1 MGCCRLEY
9 MHSKGIVYRDLK
21 PENTMISETGY
32 PKLIDM
38 GFAKRIHNR
47 RTFSM
52 CGTPDYMAPEIIKRQ
67 GHGKGVDYWALGCL
81 IFEMIT
87 NTSPFNKGND
97 PPQVLTSKEK
107 LWRTLFK
114 KWHNWGSRSE
124 ESNNYILCIVQK
136 SFSLKLHARGIH
148 DGVCMFWV

>member
-1 MGCCRLEY
+1 

-21 PENTMISETGY
+21 PENTLIGENGY

-47 RTFSM
+47 RTYSM

-67 GHGKGVDYWALGCL
+67 GHGKAVDYWALGCM

-87 NTSPFNKGND
+87 NTSPFNRGDD
-97 PPQVLTSKEK
+97 PPQVSLLLKRNEKRWDFNVKLRALDDVNFLT
-107 LWRTLFK
+107 
-114 KWHNWGSRSE
+114 G
-124 ESNNYILCIVQK
+124 
-136 SFSLKLHARGIH
+136 
-148 DGVCMFWV
+148 

>member
-1 MGCCRLEY
+1 
-9 MHSKGIVYRDLK
+9 MHSKGIAYRDLK
-21 PENTMISETGY
+21 PENTLIGENGY

-67 GHGKGVDYWALGCL
+67 GHGKGVDFWALGCM

-87 NTSPFNKGND
+87 NTSPFNRGDD
-97 PPQVLTSKEK
+97 PPQV
-107 LWRTLFK
+107 
-114 KWHNWGSRSE
+114 N
-124 ESNNYILCIVQK
+124 IV
-136 SFSLKLHARGIH
+136 STEYRAFVRE
-148 DGVCMFWV
+148 